1 MFLIFKNLIIV
12 TYAINRDE
20 KTKNISNE
28 TTVSLTNSENI
39 CLNGNLLFTFLFQ
52 LSVDGKIYL
61 VFPAV
66 GS

>member
-39 CLNGNLLFTFLFQ
+39 CSNGNLLFTFLFQ